1 MLFLPYDSGDKSFQ
15 LQLAAALKNSPLYEL
30 TGASRS
36 VYWLSKLVF
45 KTL

>member
-1 MLFLPYDSGDKSFQ
+1 MLFLPCDSGDKTFQ
-15 LQLAAALKNSPLYEL
+15 LRLAAGLKNPPLYKL